1 MGKASSLPSAVV
13 IGASAGGLKALS
25 DILPHLPTDFPLPV
39 MVVIHI
45 PPDKPSLIPSLF
57 QDRCDLV
64 VSEAEDKEMIQPGHI
79 YFAAPDYHL
88 LVEKEGCLSLSADE
102 EVLYSRP
109 SIDLLFESAADA
121 YGVGLIGIILSGAN
135 EDGAAG
141 LRRIV
146 SEGGRALVQA
156 PETAMSQAMPEAA
169 LSACPSALKLSPP
182 ELLAELK
189 RAGDS
194 CLNA

>member
-1 MGKASSLPSAVV
+1 MTGSFAPTAVV

-25 DILPHLPTDFPLPV
+25 DILPHLPADYPLPI
-39 MVVIHI
+39 MVVVHI
-45 PPDKPSLIPSLF
+45 PPDKPSLIASLF
-57 QDRCDLV
+57 DDKCAMV
-64 VSEAEDKEMIQPGHI
+64 VSEAEDKEMIEGGHI

-121 YGVGLIGIILSGAN
+121 YGAGLIGIILSGAN

-146 SEGGRALVQA
+146 SEGGRVLVQT
-156 PETAMSQAMPEAA
+156 PETAMAQAMPEAA
-169 LSACPSALKLSPP
+169 LKACPSALSLSPS

-189 RAGDS
+189 EAGDS